1 MLFAT
6 VVFIRIWLLLGL
18 HTQAGTSPAHHVV
31 DPRDQKERRGHVLFP
46 FADPD
51 NSIEAMA

>member
-31 DPRDQKERRGHVLFP
+31 DPRDQKERRGHVVFP